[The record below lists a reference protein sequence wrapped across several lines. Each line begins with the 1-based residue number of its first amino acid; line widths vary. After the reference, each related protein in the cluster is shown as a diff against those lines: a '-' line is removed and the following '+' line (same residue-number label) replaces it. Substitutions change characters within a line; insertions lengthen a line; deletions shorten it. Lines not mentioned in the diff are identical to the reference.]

1 MPRLIVN
8 ADDFGLTSGVNRAI
22 LELHQAG
29 LVTSATIMARAPAT
43 AEAVEMARA
52 TPSLGAGCHFVL
64 TGGSPVL
71 PAGDISSLIDPAT
84 GAFFSSL
91 GPLLYRLFTGRI
103 RADHIEAEA
112 RVQIEFLQ
120 KAGLTLTHIDA
131 HKHTHAF
138 PQILRPLLR
147 AARSCGITR
156 IRNPF
161 EPLWAVRATTQA
173 GLLRAG
179 MVAALLSL
187 RSTWQRI
194 LREEGFLTTDG
205 TLAMTGTGALDAAM
219 IHALVGR
226 APEGTW
232 ELITHPGYC
241 DEELARSQTRLRESR
256 EFEMR
261 ALPAL
266 REISSLELLSF
277 ASLHT
282 GTRSEAE

>member
-22 LELHQAG
+22 FELHQAG
-29 LVTSATIMARAPAT
+29 LVTSATIMARAQAT
-43 AEAVEMARA
+43 NEAIEIARS

-71 PAGDISSLIDPAT
+71 PADRIPSLIDPAT
-84 GAFFSSL
+84 GILFPSL

-103 RADHIEAEA
+103 RTEHIEAEA
-112 RVQIEFLQ
+112 RAQIEFLQ
-120 KAGLTLTHIDA
+120 NAGLTLTHIDA

-147 AARSCGITR
+147 AARSCGIKR

-179 MVAALLSL
+179 MVAALLCQ
-187 RSTWQRI
+187 RSTWSRI
-194 LREEGFLTTDG
+194 LNEEGFSTTDG
-205 TLAMTGTGALDAAM
+205 TLAMTGTGVLDAAM
-219 IHALVGR
+219 IRSLVGR

-232 ELITHPGYC
+232 ELITHPGYH
-241 DEELARSQTRLRESR
+241 DADLDNTETRLRASR
-256 EFEMR
+256 EIER
-261 ALPAL
+261 RSLAAL
-266 REISSLELLSF
+266 REVPGIELVSFSSLPARPD
-277 ASLHT
+277 AS
-282 GTRSEAE
+282 EV